1 MRCVTT
7 GHMTADDDDRSGL
20 RVRPYAIT
28 GGRTRSTHGG
38 ADRDDRG
45 AHRQRARAALGA
57 RPASRRATSSG
68 SATTP
73 LSVAEI
79 SAHLHLPLGVA
90 RVLVGDMTDEGLVDF
105 NRSQAGGDRPS
116 LRLLERVFDGLQAL

>member
-1 MRCVTT
+1 
-7 GHMTADDDDRSGL
+7 MTADDDDRSGL

-28 GGRTRSTHGG
+28 GGRTRSRTEVQIETIVVRTAKGEG
-38 ADRDDRG
+38 
-45 AHRQRARAALGA
+45 ALGTA
-57 RPASRRATSSG
+57 GFEKATILRLCE
-68 SATTP
+68 TP

>member
-1 MRCVTT
+1 MSY
-7 GHMTADDDDRSGL
+7 DEDSGL

-28 GGRTRSTHGG
+28 GGRTRSRTEVQIETIVVRTAKGESSLDTAG
-38 ADRDDRG
+38 FEK
-45 AHRQRARAALGA
+45 
-57 RPASRRATSSG
+57 ATILKLCE
-68 SATTP
+68 TP

-79 SAHLHLPLGVA
+79 SAHLRLPLGVT

-105 NRSQAGGDRPS
+105 NRSQAAGDRPS

>member
-1 MRCVTT
+1 MK
-7 GHMTADDDDRSGL
+7 GDDDDRSGL

-28 GGRTRSTHGG
+28 GGRTRSATEVQIETIVVRTAKGE
-38 ADRDDRG
+38 AS
-45 AHRQRARAALGA
+45 LGTA
-57 RPASRRATSSG
+57 GFEKATILRLCE
-68 SATTP
+68 TP
-73 LSVAEI
+73 QSVAEV
-79 SAHLHLPLGVA
+79 SAHLRLPLGVT

>member
-1 MRCVTT
+1 MNP
-7 GHMTADDDDRSGL
+7 DDDDRSGL

-28 GGRTRSTHGG
+28 GGRTRSKAEVQIETIVVRTAKGE
-38 ADRDDRG
+38 D
-45 AHRQRARAALGA
+45 QLGTA
-57 RPASRRATSSG
+57 GFEKRTILSLCE
-68 SATTP
+68 TP

-79 SAHLHLPLGVA
+79 SAHLRLPLGVA

-105 NRSQAGGDRPS
+105 NRSQVAGDRPS